1 MPSKRRSFLTRIS
14 GVALISVAGCAA
26 NAPKSAET
34 NQECPTFGD
43 TESICADAVSE
54 PVFVLADHTKVT
66 PDDRTVTFRLYN
78 RSDQVFLTKDFWEVR
93 KKIGPNQWKRVGP
106 DVRSGNPTWVP
117 AGDSIRWKMAF
128 STDPPNKA
136 VIDVESGEKTRYAF
150 VVRGQLKN
158 DEEKNYVATVTTDF

>member
-1 MPSKRRSFLTRIS
+1 MAEVGS
-14 GVALISVAGCAA
+14 VALISVAGCAA
-26 NAPKSAET
+26 NAPENAET
-34 NQECPTFGD
+34 NRECPTFGD

-54 PVFVLADHTKVT
+54 PVFVLADHTEVT

-78 RSDQVFLTKDFWEVR
+78 RSDQMFLETDFREIR
-93 KKIGPNQWKRVGP
+93 KKVGPNQWERVGP
-106 DVRSGNPTWVP
+106 DERSGNPAFVP
-117 AGDSIRWKMAF
+117 AGDSIGWDVTF
-128 STDPPNKA
+128 SQNPPNKA